1 MPDSRD
7 TGGLCPCPDICFHYK
22 ILTNTFTV
30 MTDKIRKIAL
40 ALCLLPAVAA
50 AQTAKEEIFA
60 DLNKAGSVY
69 YAYPVTTVEQ
79 TPAPKGYEPFYIS
92 HYGRHGSRYL
102 IADNDYLWVLQL
114 MRKAKDAGALTPL
127 GLDALGRI
135 EKVWL
140 EAEGRGG
147 DLSPLG
153 VRQHRGIA
161 GRMYNTF
168 PEVFK
173 GKVDISARSTIVMR
187 CAMSMDAFCERL
199 KELNPRLNIMRE
211 ASNRYMNYLNY
222 HSPESN
228 EYNAPDGPWQE
239 EYRKFEESHTNAGRL
254 VGSLFSDS
262 LWVVRNVNPHKV
274 MWGFYWLAVG
284 MQDIETEVSFMD
296 LFEPQE
302 LFDLYQAFNYRFY
315 VGDGN
320 YPGSR
325 GMSLDNAKPLLRNVI
340 ESADKVI
347 ASGKTG
353 ATLRF
358 GHDGNLIPFAGLLGL
373 KDCYDSVEDP
383 ALFYRHFASYKIA
396 PMAGNVQI
404 VFFRNRKDSSDI
416 IVKFMLNERE
426 TSIPIETDSY
436 PYYKWS
442 DVRAHYM
449 DILGR

>member
-1 MPDSRD
+1 MKQVKRKTSIRLMSLLI
-7 TGGLCPCPDICFHYK
+7 GLFLSSGAC
-22 ILTNTFTV
+22 
-30 MTDKIRKIAL
+30 
-40 ALCLLPAVAA
+40 
-50 AQTAKEEIFA
+50 AQTAKEEILD
-60 DLNKAGSVY
+60 DLDKAGGVY
-69 YAYPVTTVEQ
+69 YAYPVSTVRQ
-79 TPAPKGYEPFYIS
+79 TAAPKGYEPFYIS

-102 IADNDYLWVLQL
+102 IADNDYKWVLDL
-114 MRKAKDAGALTPL
+114 MRKAKADGALTPL

-161 GRMYNTF
+161 ERMYRTF

-173 GKVDISARSTIVMR
+173 GRVDISARSTTVMR

-199 KELNPRLNIMRE
+199 KELNPQLNITRE
-211 ASNRYMNYLNY
+211 ASNRYMCYMNY

-228 EYNAPDGPWQE
+228 AYNAPDGPWQE

-254 VGSLFSDS
+254 VGTLFSDS
-262 LWVVRNVNPHKV
+262 LWVVRNVNPGKV

-284 MQDIETEVSFMD
+284 MQDIETDVSFAD

-302 LFDLYQAFNYRFY
+302 LFDLYQSFNYRFY
-315 VGDGN
+315 VGDSN
-320 YPGSR
+320 YPGSK
-325 GMSLDNAKPLLRNVI
+325 GMMLDNAKPLLKNVV
-340 ESADKVI
+340 ESADEVI
-347 ASGKTG
+347 NSGKTG

-358 GHDGNLIPFAGLLGL
+358 GHDGNLIPFAGLIGL
-373 KDCYDSVEDP
+373 EGCNASVENP
-383 ALFYRHFASYKIA
+383 ADFYKHFATWYIS

-404 VFFRNRKDSSDI
+404 IFFRNRKDHGDI

-426 TSIPIETDSY
+426 TSIPLETDNY
-436 PYYKWS
+436 PFYKWS
-442 DVRAHYM
+442 DVRGYFM
-449 DILGR
+449 GLING

>member
-1 MPDSRD
+1 MN
-7 TGGLCPCPDICFHYK
+7 K
-22 ILTNTFTV
+22 IF
-30 MTDKIRKIAL
+30 KIAL
-40 ALCLLPAVAA
+40 AALLLPAMAV
-50 AQTAKEEIFA
+50 AQTAKDEIFN
-60 DLNKAGSVY
+60 DLNKAGGVY
-69 YAYPVTTVEQ
+69 YAYPVSTVEQ
-79 TPAPKGYEPFYIS
+79 TPAPKGYEPFYVS

-102 IADNDYLWVLQL
+102 IADNDYKWVLDL

-127 GLDALGRI
+127 GLDALERV

-161 GRMYNTF
+161 ERMFNTY

-199 KELNPRLNIMRE
+199 KELNPQLNITRE
-211 ASNRYMNYLNY
+211 ASNRYMCYMNY

-228 EYNAPDGPWQE
+228 EFNAPDGPWQE
-239 EYRKFEESHTNAGRL
+239 EYRKFEESHTNADRL
-254 VGSLFSDS
+254 VGTLFSDS

-284 MQDIETEVSFMD
+284 MQDIETKVSFMD

-302 LFDLYQAFNYRFY
+302 LFDLYQSFNYRFY
-315 VGDGN
+315 VGDSN
-320 YPGSR
+320 YPGSN
-325 GMSLDNAKPLLRNVI
+325 GMLLDNAKPLLTNVV
-340 ESADKVI
+340 ESADAVI

-373 KDCYDSVEDP
+373 KDCNNSVENP
-383 ALFYRHFASYKIA
+383 ADFYKYFVSYKIS
-396 PMAGNVQI
+396 PMAGNVQMI
-404 VFFRNRKDSSDI
+404 FFRNKKNHDDI
-416 IVKFMLNERE
+416 LVKFMLNERE
-426 TSIPIETDSY
+426 TSIPLETDSY
-436 PYYKWS
+436 PFYKWS
-442 DVRAHYM
+442 DVRAYFM
-449 DILGR
+449 NILAE

>member
-1 MPDSRD
+1 MN
-7 TGGLCPCPDICFHYK
+7 K
-22 ILTNTFTV
+22 IF
-30 MTDKIRKIAL
+30 KIAL
-40 ALCLLPAVAA
+40 AALLLPAMAV
-50 AQTAKEEIFA
+50 AQTAKDEIFN
-60 DLNKAGSVY
+60 DLNKAGGVY
-69 YAYPVTTVEQ
+69 YAYPVSTVEQ
-79 TPAPKGYEPFYIS
+79 TPAPKGYEPFYVS

-102 IADNDYLWVLQL
+102 IADNDYKWVLDL

-127 GLDALGRI
+127 GLDALERV

-161 GRMYNTF
+161 ERMFNSF

-199 KELNPRLNIMRE
+199 KELNPQLNITRE
-211 ASNRYMNYLNY
+211 ASNRYMCYMNY

-228 EYNAPDGPWQE
+228 EFNAPDGPWQE
-239 EYRKFEESHTNAGRL
+239 EYRKFEESHTNADRL
-254 VGSLFSDS
+254 VGTLFSDS

-284 MQDIETEVSFMD
+284 MQDIETKVSFMD

-302 LFDLYQAFNYRFY
+302 LFDLYQSFNYRFY
-315 VGDGN
+315 VGDSN
-320 YPGSR
+320 YPGSN
-325 GMSLDNAKPLLRNVI
+325 GMLLDNAKPLLTNVV
-340 ESADKVI
+340 ESADAVI

-373 KDCYDSVEDP
+373 KDCNNSVENP
-383 ALFYRHFASYKIA
+383 ADFYKYFVSYKIS
-396 PMAGNVQI
+396 PMAGNVQMI
-404 VFFRNRKDSSDI
+404 FFRNKKNHDDI
-416 IVKFMLNERE
+416 LVKFMLNERE
-426 TSIPIETDSY
+426 TSIPLETDSY
-436 PYYKWS
+436 PFYKWS
-442 DVRAHYM
+442 DVRAYFM
-449 DILGR
+449 NILAE

>member
-1 MPDSRD
+1 MN
-7 TGGLCPCPDICFHYK
+7 K
-22 ILTNTFTV
+22 IF
-30 MTDKIRKIAL
+30 KIAL
-40 ALCLLPAVAA
+40 AVLLLPAMAV
-50 AQTAKEEIFA
+50 AQTAKDEIFN
-60 DLNKAGSVY
+60 DLNKAGGVY
-69 YAYPVTTVEQ
+69 YAYPVSTVEQ
-79 TPAPKGYEPFYIS
+79 TPAPNGYEPFYVS

-102 IADNDYLWVLQL
+102 IADNDYKWVLDL

-127 GLDALGRI
+127 GLDALERV

-161 GRMYNTF
+161 ERMFNTF

-199 KELNPRLNIMRE
+199 KELNPQLNITRE
-211 ASNRYMNYLNY
+211 ASNRYMCYMNY

-228 EYNAPDGPWQE
+228 EFNAPDGPWQE
-239 EYRKFEESHTNAGRL
+239 EYRKFEESHTNADRL
-254 VGSLFSDS
+254 VGTLFSDS

-284 MQDIETEVSFMD
+284 MQDIETKVSFMD

-302 LFDLYQAFNYRFY
+302 LFDLYQSFNYRFY
-315 VGDGN
+315 VGDSN
-320 YPGSR
+320 YPGSN
-325 GMSLDNAKPLLRNVI
+325 GMLLDNAKPLLTNVV
-340 ESADKVI
+340 ESADAVI

-373 KDCYDSVEDP
+373 KDCNNSVENP
-383 ALFYRHFASYKIA
+383 ADFYKYFVSYKIS
-396 PMAGNVQI
+396 PMAGNVQMI
-404 VFFRNRKDSSDI
+404 FFRNKKNHDDI
-416 IVKFMLNERE
+416 LVKFMLNERE
-426 TSIPIETDSY
+426 TSIPLETDSY
-436 PYYKWS
+436 PFYKWS
-442 DVRAHYM
+442 DVRAYFM
-449 DILGR
+449 NILAE

>member
-1 MPDSRD
+1 MN
-7 TGGLCPCPDICFHYK
+7 K
-22 ILTNTFTV
+22 IF
-30 MTDKIRKIAL
+30 KIAL
-40 ALCLLPAVAA
+40 AALLLPAMAV
-50 AQTAKEEIFA
+50 AQTAKDEIFN
-60 DLNKAGSVY
+60 DLNKAGGVY
-69 YAYPVTTVEQ
+69 YAYPVSTVEQ
-79 TPAPKGYEPFYIS
+79 TPAPKGYEPFYVS

-102 IADNDYLWVLQL
+102 IADNDYKWVLDL

-127 GLDALGRI
+127 GLDALERV

-161 GRMYNTF
+161 ERMFNTF

-199 KELNPRLNIMRE
+199 KELNPQLNITRE
-211 ASNRYMNYLNY
+211 ASNRYMCYMNY

-228 EYNAPDGPWQE
+228 EFNAPDGPWQE
-239 EYRKFEESHTNAGRL
+239 EYRKFEESHTNADRL
-254 VGSLFSDS
+254 VGTLFSDS

-284 MQDIETEVSFMD
+284 MQDIETKVSFMD

-302 LFDLYQAFNYRFY
+302 LFDLYQSFNYRFY
-315 VGDGN
+315 VGDSN
-320 YPGSR
+320 YPGSN
-325 GMSLDNAKPLLRNVI
+325 GMLLDNAKPLLTNVV
-340 ESADKVI
+340 ESADAVI

-373 KDCYDSVEDP
+373 KDCNNSVENP
-383 ALFYRHFASYKIA
+383 ADFYKYFVSYKIS
-396 PMAGNVQI
+396 PMAGNVQMI
-404 VFFRNRKDSSDI
+404 FFRNKKNHDDI
-416 IVKFMLNERE
+416 LVKFMLNERE
-426 TSIPIETDSY
+426 TSIPLKTDSY
-436 PYYKWS
+436 PFYKWS
-442 DVRAHYM
+442 DVRAYFM
-449 DILGR
+449 NILAE

>member
-1 MPDSRD
+1 M
-7 TGGLCPCPDICFHYK
+7 
-22 ILTNTFTV
+22 
-30 MTDKIRKIAL
+30 AL
-40 ALCLLPAVAA
+40 ALCLLPAMAS
-50 AQTAKEEIFA
+50 AQTAKDEVLA

-79 TPAPKGYEPFYIS
+79 TATPKGYEPFYIS

-102 IADNDYLWVLQL
+102 IADNDYFWMLQL
-114 MRKAKDAGALTPL
+114 MREAKAAGALTPL
-127 GLDALGRI
+127 GLDALERI
-135 EKVWL
+135 EKVCL

-153 VRQHRGIA
+153 VKQHRGIA
-161 GRMYNTF
+161 ERMFNTF

-199 KELNPRLNIMRE
+199 KELNPQLSITRE
-211 ASNRYMNYLNY
+211 ASNRYMRYLNY

-228 EYNAPDGPWQE
+228 AFNAPDGPWQE
-239 EYRKFEESHTNAGRL
+239 EYRKFEESHTNADRL
-254 VGSLFSDS
+254 VGTIFSDS

-284 MQDIETEVSFMD
+284 MQDIETKVSFMD

-315 VGDGN
+315 VGDSN
-320 YPGSR
+320 YPGSN
-325 GMSLDNAKPLLRNVI
+325 GMLLDNAKPLLRNVI
-340 ESADKVI
+340 ESADEVI
-347 ASGKTG
+347 KSGKTG

-373 KDCYDSVEDP
+373 KDCYASVENP
-383 ALFYRHFASYKIA
+383 ADFYKYFVSYKIS

-404 VFFRNRKDSSDI
+404 IFFRNKKNHDDI

-426 TSIPIETDSY
+426 TSIPIETDNY
-436 PYYKWS
+436 PFYKWS
-442 DVRAHYM
+442 DVRSHYM
-449 DILGR
+449 SVLAE

>member
-1 MPDSRD
+1 MN
-7 TGGLCPCPDICFHYK
+7 K
-22 ILTNTFTV
+22 IF
-30 MTDKIRKIAL
+30 KIAL
-40 ALCLLPAVAA
+40 AALLLPAMAV
-50 AQTAKEEIFA
+50 AQTAKDEIFN
-60 DLNKAGSVY
+60 DLNKAGGVY
-69 YAYPVTTVEQ
+69 YAYPVSTVEQ
-79 TPAPKGYEPFYIS
+79 TPAPKGYEPFYVS

-102 IADNDYLWVLQL
+102 IADNDYKWVLDL

-127 GLDALGRI
+127 GLDALERV

-161 GRMYNTF
+161 ERMFNTF

-199 KELNPRLNIMRE
+199 KELNPQLNITRE
-211 ASNRYMNYLNY
+211 ASNRYMCYMNY

-228 EYNAPDGPWQE
+228 EFNAPDGPWQE
-239 EYRKFEESHTNAGRL
+239 EYRKFEESHTNADRL
-254 VGSLFSDS
+254 VGTLFSDS

-284 MQDIETEVSFMD
+284 MQDIETKVSFMD

-302 LFDLYQAFNYRFY
+302 LFDLYQSFNYRFY
-315 VGDGN
+315 VGDSN
-320 YPGSR
+320 YPGSN
-325 GMSLDNAKPLLRNVI
+325 GMLLDNAKPLLTNVV
-340 ESADKVI
+340 ESADAVI

-373 KDCYDSVEDP
+373 KDCNNSVENP
-383 ALFYRHFASYKIA
+383 ADFYKYFVSYKIS
-396 PMAGNVQI
+396 PMAGNVQMI
-404 VFFRNRKDSSDI
+404 FFRNKKNHDDI
-416 IVKFMLNERE
+416 LVKFMLNERE
-426 TSIPIETDSY
+426 TSIPLETDSY
-436 PYYKWS
+436 PFYKWS
-442 DVRAHYM
+442 DVRAYFM
-449 DILGR
+449 NILAE

>member
-1 MPDSRD
+1 MN
-7 TGGLCPCPDICFHYK
+7 K
-22 ILTNTFTV
+22 IF
-30 MTDKIRKIAL
+30 KIAL
-40 ALCLLPAVAA
+40 AALLLPAMAV
-50 AQTAKEEIFA
+50 AQTAKDEIFN
-60 DLNKAGSVY
+60 DLNKAGGVY
-69 YAYPVTTVEQ
+69 YAYPVSTVEQ

-102 IADNDYLWVLQL
+102 IADNDYKWVLDL

-127 GLDALGRI
+127 GLDALERV

-161 GRMYNTF
+161 ERMFNTF

-199 KELNPRLNIMRE
+199 KELNPQLNITRE
-211 ASNRYMNYLNY
+211 ASNRYMCYMNY

-228 EYNAPDGPWQE
+228 EFNAPDGPWQE
-239 EYRKFEESHTNAGRL
+239 EYRKFEESHTNADRL
-254 VGSLFSDS
+254 VGTLFSDS

-284 MQDIETEVSFMD
+284 MQDIETKVSFMD

-302 LFDLYQAFNYRFY
+302 LFDLYQSFNYRFY
-315 VGDGN
+315 VGDSN
-320 YPGSR
+320 YPGSN
-325 GMSLDNAKPLLRNVI
+325 GMLLDNAKPLLTNVV
-340 ESADKVI
+340 ESADAVI

-373 KDCYDSVEDP
+373 KECNNSVENP
-383 ALFYRHFASYKIA
+383 ADFYKYFVSYKIS
-396 PMAGNVQI
+396 PMAGNVQMI
-404 VFFRNRKDSSDI
+404 FFRNKKNNDDI
-416 IVKFMLNERE
+416 LVKFMLNERE
-426 TSIPIETDSY
+426 TSIPLETDSY
-436 PYYKWS
+436 PFYKWS
-442 DVRAHYM
+442 DVRAYFM
-449 DILGR
+449 NILAE

>member
-1 MPDSRD
+1 MN
-7 TGGLCPCPDICFHYK
+7 K
-22 ILTNTFTV
+22 IF
-30 MTDKIRKIAL
+30 KIAL
-40 ALCLLPAVAA
+40 AALLLPAMAV
-50 AQTAKEEIFA
+50 AQTAKDEIFN
-60 DLNKAGSVY
+60 DLNKAGGVY
-69 YAYPVTTVEQ
+69 YAYPVSTVEQ
-79 TPAPKGYEPFYIS
+79 TPAPKGYEPFYVS

-102 IADNDYLWVLQL
+102 IADNDYKWVLDL

-127 GLDALGRI
+127 GLDALERV

-161 GRMYNTF
+161 ERMFNTF

-199 KELNPRLNIMRE
+199 KELNPQLNITRE
-211 ASNRYMNYLNY
+211 ASNRYMCYMNY

-228 EYNAPDGPWQE
+228 EFNAPDGPWQE
-239 EYRKFEESHTNAGRL
+239 EYRKFEESHTNADRL
-254 VGSLFSDS
+254 VGTLFSDS

-284 MQDIETEVSFMD
+284 MQDIETKVSFMD

-302 LFDLYQAFNYRFY
+302 LFDLYQSFNYRFY
-315 VGDGN
+315 VGDSN
-320 YPGSR
+320 YPGSN
-325 GMSLDNAKPLLRNVI
+325 GMLLDNAKPLLTNVV
-340 ESADKVI
+340 ESADAVI

-373 KDCYDSVEDP
+373 KDCNNSVENP
-383 ALFYRHFASYKIA
+383 ADFYKYFVSYKIS
-396 PMAGNVQI
+396 PMAGNVQMI
-404 VFFRNRKDSSDI
+404 FFRNKKNNDDI
-416 IVKFMLNERE
+416 LVKFMLNERE
-426 TSIPIETDSY
+426 TSIPLETDSY
-436 PYYKWS
+436 PFYKWS
-442 DVRAHYM
+442 DVRAYFM
-449 DILGR
+449 NILAE

>member
-1 MPDSRD
+1 MR
-7 TGGLCPCPDICFHYK
+7 
-22 ILTNTFTV
+22 
-30 MTDKIRKIAL
+30 MAL
-40 ALCLLPAVAA
+40 ALCLLPAMAS
-50 AQTAKEEIFA
+50 AQTAKDEVLA

-79 TPAPKGYEPFYIS
+79 TATPKGYEPFYIS

-102 IADNDYLWVLQL
+102 IADNDYFWMLQL
-114 MRKAKDAGALTPL
+114 MREAKAAGALTPL
-127 GLDALGRI
+127 GLDALECI

-153 VRQHRGIA
+153 VKQHRGIA
-161 GRMYNTF
+161 ERMFNTF

-199 KELNPRLNIMRE
+199 KELNPQLSITRE
-211 ASNRYMNYLNY
+211 ASNRYMRYLNY

-228 EYNAPDGPWQE
+228 AFNAPDGPWQE
-239 EYRKFEESHTNAGRL
+239 EYRKFEESHTNADRL
-254 VGSLFSDS
+254 VGTIFSDS

-284 MQDIETEVSFMD
+284 MQDIETKVSFMD

-315 VGDGN
+315 VGDSN
-320 YPGSR
+320 YPGSN
-325 GMSLDNAKPLLRNVI
+325 GMLLDNAKPLLRNVI
-340 ESADKVI
+340 ESADEVI
-347 ASGKTG
+347 KSGKTG

-373 KDCYDSVEDP
+373 KDCYASVENP
-383 ALFYRHFASYKIA
+383 ADFYKYFVSYKIS

-404 VFFRNRKDSSDI
+404 IFFRNKKNHDDI

-426 TSIPIETDSY
+426 TSIPIETDNY
-436 PYYKWS
+436 PFYKWS
-442 DVRAHYM
+442 DVRSHYM
-449 DILGR
+449 SVLAE

>member
-1 MPDSRD
+1 MN
-7 TGGLCPCPDICFHYK
+7 K
-22 ILTNTFTV
+22 IF
-30 MTDKIRKIAL
+30 KIAL
-40 ALCLLPAVAA
+40 AALLLPAMAV
-50 AQTAKEEIFA
+50 AQTAKDEIFN
-60 DLNKAGSVY
+60 DLNKAGGVY
-69 YAYPVTTVEQ
+69 YAYPVSTVEQ
-79 TPAPKGYEPFYIS
+79 TPAPKGYEPFYVS

-102 IADNDYLWVLQL
+102 IADNDYKWVLDL

-127 GLDALGRI
+127 GLDALERV

-161 GRMYNTF
+161 ERMFNTF

-199 KELNPRLNIMRE
+199 KELNPQLNITRE
-211 ASNRYMNYLNY
+211 ASNRYMCYMNY

-228 EYNAPDGPWQE
+228 EFNAPDGPWQE
-239 EYRKFEESHTNAGRL
+239 EYRKFEESHTNADRL
-254 VGSLFSDS
+254 VGTLFSDS

-284 MQDIETEVSFMD
+284 MQDIETKVSFMD

-302 LFDLYQAFNYRFY
+302 LFDLYQSFNYRFY
-315 VGDGN
+315 VGDSN
-320 YPGSR
+320 YPGSN
-325 GMSLDNAKPLLRNVI
+325 GMLLDNAKPLLTNVV
-340 ESADKVI
+340 ESADAVI

-373 KDCYDSVEDP
+373 KDCNNSVENP
-383 ALFYRHFASYKIA
+383 ADFYKYFVSYKIS
-396 PMAGNVQI
+396 PMAGNVQMI
-404 VFFRNRKDSSDI
+404 FFRNKKNHDDI
-416 IVKFMLNERE
+416 LVKFMLNERE

-436 PYYKWS
+436 PFYKWS
-442 DVRAHYM
+442 DVRAYFM
-449 DILGR
+449 NILAE

>member
-1 MPDSRD
+1 MR
-7 TGGLCPCPDICFHYK
+7 
-22 ILTNTFTV
+22 
-30 MTDKIRKIAL
+30 MAL
-40 ALCLLPAVAA
+40 ALCLLPAMVS
-50 AQTAKEEIFA
+50 AQTAKDEVLA

-79 TPAPKGYEPFYIS
+79 TATPKGYEPFYIS

-102 IADNDYLWVLQL
+102 IADNDYFWMLQL
-114 MRKAKDAGALTPL
+114 MREAKAAGALTPL
-127 GLDALGRI
+127 GLDALERI

-153 VRQHRGIA
+153 VKQHRGIA
-161 GRMYNTF
+161 ERMFNTF

-199 KELNPRLNIMRE
+199 KELNPQLNITRE
-211 ASNRYMNYLNY
+211 ASNRYMRYLNY

-228 EYNAPDGPWQE
+228 AFNAPDGPWQE
-239 EYRKFEESHTNAGRL
+239 EYRKFEESHTNADRL
-254 VGSLFSDS
+254 VGTIFSDS

-284 MQDIETEVSFMD
+284 MQDIETKVSFMD

-315 VGDGN
+315 VGDSN
-320 YPGSR
+320 YPGSN
-325 GMSLDNAKPLLRNVI
+325 GMLLDNAKPLLRNVI
-340 ESADKVI
+340 ESADEVI
-347 ASGKTG
+347 KSGKTG

-373 KDCYDSVEDP
+373 KDCYASVENP
-383 ALFYRHFASYKIA
+383 ADFYKYFVSYKIS

-404 VFFRNRKDSSDI
+404 IFFRNKKNHDDI

-426 TSIPIETDSY
+426 TSIPIETDNY
-436 PYYKWS
+436 PFYKWS
-442 DVRAHYM
+442 DVRSHYM
-449 DILGR
+449 SVLAE

>member
-1 MPDSRD
+1 MR
-7 TGGLCPCPDICFHYK
+7 
-22 ILTNTFTV
+22 
-30 MTDKIRKIAL
+30 MAL
-40 ALCLLPAVAA
+40 ALCLLPAMAS
-50 AQTAKEEIFA
+50 AQTAKDEVLA

-79 TPAPKGYEPFYIS
+79 TATPKGYEPFYIS

-102 IADNDYLWVLQL
+102 IADNDYFWMLQL
-114 MRKAKDAGALTPL
+114 MREAKAAGALTPL
-127 GLDALGRI
+127 GLDALERI
-135 EKVWL
+135 EKVCL

-153 VRQHRGIA
+153 VKQHRGIA
-161 GRMYNTF
+161 ERMFNTF

-199 KELNPRLNIMRE
+199 KELNPQLSITRE
-211 ASNRYMNYLNY
+211 ASNRYMRYLNY

-228 EYNAPDGPWQE
+228 AFNAPDGPWQE
-239 EYRKFEESHTNAGRL
+239 EYRKFEESHTNADRL
-254 VGSLFSDS
+254 VGTIFSDS

-284 MQDIETEVSFMD
+284 MQDIETKVSFMD

-315 VGDGN
+315 VGDSN
-320 YPGSR
+320 YPGSN
-325 GMSLDNAKPLLRNVI
+325 GMLLDNAKPLLRNVI
-340 ESADKVI
+340 ESADEVI
-347 ASGKTG
+347 KSGKTG

-373 KDCYDSVEDP
+373 KDCYASVENP
-383 ALFYRHFASYKIA
+383 ADFYKYFVSYKIS

-404 VFFRNRKDSSDI
+404 IFFRNKKNHDDI

-426 TSIPIETDSY
+426 TSIPIETDNY
-436 PYYKWS
+436 PFYKWS
-442 DVRAHYM
+442 DVRSHYM
-449 DILGR
+449 SVLAE

>member
-1 MPDSRD
+1 MKQVKRKASIRLMSLLM
-7 TGGLCPCPDICFHYK
+7 GLFLSSGAC
-22 ILTNTFTV
+22 
-30 MTDKIRKIAL
+30 
-40 ALCLLPAVAA
+40 
-50 AQTAKEEIFA
+50 AQTAKEEILD
-60 DLNKAGSVY
+60 DLDKAGGVY
-69 YAYPVTTVEQ
+69 YAYPVSTVSQ
-79 TPAPKGYEPFYIS
+79 TAAPKGYEPFYIS

-102 IADNDYLWVLQL
+102 IADNDYKWVLDL
-114 MRKAKDAGALTPL
+114 MRKAEADGALTPL

-161 GRMYNTF
+161 ERMYRTF

-173 GKVDISARSTIVMR
+173 GSVDISARSTTVMR

-199 KELNPRLNIMRE
+199 KELNPQLNITRE
-211 ASNRYMNYLNY
+211 ASNRYMCYMNY

-228 EYNAPDGPWQE
+228 AYNAPGGPWQE

-254 VGSLFSDS
+254 VGTLFSDS
-262 LWVVRNVNPHKV
+262 LWVVRNVNPGKV

-284 MQDIETEVSFMD
+284 MQDIETDVSFAD

-302 LFDLYQAFNYRFY
+302 LFDLYQSFNYRFY
-315 VGDGN
+315 VGDSN
-320 YPGSR
+320 YPGSK
-325 GMSLDNAKPLLRNVI
+325 GMMLDNAKPLLKNVV
-340 ESADKVI
+340 ESADEVI
-347 ASGKTG
+347 NSGKTG

-358 GHDGNLIPFAGLLGL
+358 GHDGNLIPFAGLIGL
-373 KDCYDSVEDP
+373 KDCNASVENP
-383 ALFYRHFASYKIA
+383 ADFYKHFATWYIS

-404 VFFRNRKDSSDI
+404 IFFRNRKDHGDI

-426 TSIPIETDSY
+426 TSIPLETDTY
-436 PYYKWS
+436 PFYKWS
-442 DVRAHYM
+442 DVRGYFM
-449 DILGR
+449 GLING

>member
-1 MPDSRD
+1 MKQVKRKTSIRLMSLLI
-7 TGGLCPCPDICFHYK
+7 GLFLSSGAC
-22 ILTNTFTV
+22 
-30 MTDKIRKIAL
+30 
-40 ALCLLPAVAA
+40 
-50 AQTAKEEIFA
+50 AQTAKEEILD
-60 DLNKAGSVY
+60 DLDKAGGVY
-69 YAYPVTTVEQ
+69 YAYPVSTVRQ
-79 TPAPKGYEPFYIS
+79 TAAPKGYEPFYIS

-102 IADNDYLWVLQL
+102 IADNDYKWVLDL
-114 MRKAKDAGALTPL
+114 MRKAKADGALTPL

-161 GRMYNTF
+161 ERMYRTF

-173 GKVDISARSTIVMR
+173 GRVDISARSTTVMR

-199 KELNPRLNIMRE
+199 KELNPQLNITRE
-211 ASNRYMNYLNY
+211 ASNRYMCYMNY

-228 EYNAPDGPWQE
+228 AYNAPDGPWQE

-254 VGSLFSDS
+254 VGTLFSDS
-262 LWVVRNVNPHKV
+262 LWVVRNVNPGKV

-284 MQDIETEVSFMD
+284 MQDIETDVSFAD

-302 LFDLYQAFNYRFY
+302 LFDLYQSFNYRFY
-315 VGDGN
+315 VGDSN
-320 YPGSR
+320 YPGSK
-325 GMSLDNAKPLLRNVI
+325 GMMLDNAKPLLKNVV
-340 ESADKVI
+340 ESADEVI
-347 ASGKTG
+347 NSGKTG

-358 GHDGNLIPFAGLLGL
+358 GHDGNLIPFAGLIGL
-373 KDCYDSVEDP
+373 KDCNASVENP
-383 ALFYRHFASYKIA
+383 ADFYKHFATWYIS

-404 VFFRNRKDSSDI
+404 IFFRNRKDHGDI

-426 TSIPIETDSY
+426 TSIPLETDTY
-436 PYYKWS
+436 PFYKWS
-442 DVRAHYM
+442 DVRGYFM
-449 DILGR
+449 GLING

>member
-1 MPDSRD
+1 MN
-7 TGGLCPCPDICFHYK
+7 K
-22 ILTNTFTV
+22 IF
-30 MTDKIRKIAL
+30 KIAL
-40 ALCLLPAVAA
+40 AALLLPAMAV
-50 AQTAKEEIFA
+50 AQTAKDEIFN
-60 DLNKAGSVY
+60 DLNKAGGVY
-69 YAYPVTTVEQ
+69 YAYPVSTVEQ
-79 TPAPKGYEPFYIS
+79 TPAPKGYEPFYVS

-102 IADNDYLWVLQL
+102 IADNDYKWVLDL

-127 GLDALGRI
+127 GLDALERV

-161 GRMYNTF
+161 ERMFNTF

-199 KELNPRLNIMRE
+199 KELNPQLNITRE
-211 ASNRYMNYLNY
+211 ASNRYMCYMNY

-228 EYNAPDGPWQE
+228 AFNAPDGPWQE
-239 EYRKFEESHTNAGRL
+239 EYRKFEESHTNADRL
-254 VGSLFSDS
+254 VGTLFSDS

-284 MQDIETEVSFMD
+284 MQDIETKVSFMD

-302 LFDLYQAFNYRFY
+302 LFDLYQSFNYRFY
-315 VGDGN
+315 VGDSN
-320 YPGSR
+320 YPGSN
-325 GMSLDNAKPLLRNVI
+325 GMLLDNAKPLLTNVV
-340 ESADKVI
+340 ESADAVI

-373 KDCYDSVEDP
+373 KDCNNSVENP
-383 ALFYRHFASYKIA
+383 ADFYKYFVSYKIS
-396 PMAGNVQI
+396 PMAGNVQMI
-404 VFFRNRKDSSDI
+404 FFRNKKNHDNI
-416 IVKFMLNERE
+416 LVKFMLNERE
-426 TSIPIETDSY
+426 TSIPLETDSY
-436 PYYKWS
+436 PFYKWS
-442 DVRAHYM
+442 DVRAYFM
-449 DILGR
+449 NILAE

>member
-1 MPDSRD
+1 MR
-7 TGGLCPCPDICFHYK
+7 
-22 ILTNTFTV
+22 
-30 MTDKIRKIAL
+30 MAL
-40 ALCLLPAVAA
+40 ALCLLPAMAS
-50 AQTAKEEIFA
+50 AQTAKDEVLA

-79 TPAPKGYEPFYIS
+79 TATPKGYEPFYIS

-102 IADNDYLWVLQL
+102 IADNDYFWMLQL
-114 MRKAKDAGALTPL
+114 MREAKAAGALTPL
-127 GLDALGRI
+127 GLDALERI

-153 VRQHRGIA
+153 VKQHRGIA
-161 GRMYNTF
+161 ERMFNTF

-199 KELNPRLNIMRE
+199 KELNPQLSITRE
-211 ASNRYMNYLNY
+211 ASNRYMRYLNY

-228 EYNAPDGPWQE
+228 AFNAPDGPWKE
-239 EYRKFEESHTNAGRL
+239 EYRKFEESHTNADRL
-254 VGSLFSDS
+254 VGTIFSDS

-284 MQDIETEVSFMD
+284 MQDIETKVSFMD

-315 VGDGN
+315 VGDSN
-320 YPGSR
+320 YPGSN
-325 GMSLDNAKPLLRNVI
+325 GMLLDNAKPLLRNVI
-340 ESADKVI
+340 ESADEVI
-347 ASGKTG
+347 KSGKTG

-373 KDCYDSVEDP
+373 KDCYASVENP
-383 ALFYRHFASYKIA
+383 ADFYKYFVSYKIS

-404 VFFRNRKDSSDI
+404 IFFRNKKDHDDI

-426 TSIPIETDSY
+426 TSIPIETDNY
-436 PYYKWS
+436 PFYKWS
-442 DVRAHYM
+442 DVRSHYM
-449 DILGR
+449 SVLAE

>member
-1 MPDSRD
+1 MN
-7 TGGLCPCPDICFHYK
+7 K
-22 ILTNTFTV
+22 IF
-30 MTDKIRKIAL
+30 KIAL
-40 ALCLLPAVAA
+40 AALLLPAMAV
-50 AQTAKEEIFA
+50 AQTAKDEIFN
-60 DLNKAGSVY
+60 DLNKAGGVY
-69 YAYPVTTVEQ
+69 YAYPVSTVEQ
-79 TPAPKGYEPFYIS
+79 TPAPKGYEPFYVS

-102 IADNDYLWVLQL
+102 IADNDYKWVLDL

-127 GLDALGRI
+127 GLDALERV

-161 GRMYNTF
+161 ERMFNTF

-199 KELNPRLNIMRE
+199 KELNPQLNITRE
-211 ASNRYMNYLNY
+211 ASNRYMCYMNY

-228 EYNAPDGPWQE
+228 AFNAPDGPWQE
-239 EYRKFEESHTNAGRL
+239 EYRKFEESHTNADRL
-254 VGSLFSDS
+254 VGTLFSDS

-284 MQDIETEVSFMD
+284 MQDIETKVSFMD

-302 LFDLYQAFNYRFY
+302 LFDLYQSFNYRFY
-315 VGDGN
+315 VGDSN
-320 YPGSR
+320 YPGSN
-325 GMSLDNAKPLLRNVI
+325 GMLLDNAKPLLTNVV
-340 ESADKVI
+340 ESADAVI

-373 KDCYDSVEDP
+373 KDCNNSVENP
-383 ALFYRHFASYKIA
+383 ADFYKYFVSYKIS
-396 PMAGNVQI
+396 PMAGNVQMI
-404 VFFRNRKDSSDI
+404 FFRNKKDHDDI
-416 IVKFMLNERE
+416 LVKFMLNERE
-426 TSIPIETDSY
+426 TSIPLETDSY
-436 PYYKWS
+436 PFYKWS
-442 DVRAHYM
+442 DVRAYFM
-449 DILGR
+449 NILAE

>member
-1 MPDSRD
+1 MN
-7 TGGLCPCPDICFHYK
+7 K
-22 ILTNTFTV
+22 IF
-30 MTDKIRKIAL
+30 KIAL
-40 ALCLLPAVAA
+40 AALLLPAMAV
-50 AQTAKEEIFA
+50 AQTAKDEIFN
-60 DLNKAGSVY
+60 DLNKAGGVY
-69 YAYPVTTVEQ
+69 YAYPVSTVEQ
-79 TPAPKGYEPFYIS
+79 TPAPKGYEPFYVS

-102 IADNDYLWVLQL
+102 IADNDYKWVLDL

-127 GLDALGRI
+127 GLDALERV

-161 GRMYNTF
+161 ERMFNTF

-199 KELNPRLNIMRE
+199 KELNPQLNITRE
-211 ASNRYMNYLNY
+211 ASNRYMCYMNY

-228 EYNAPDGPWQE
+228 AFNAPDGPWQE
-239 EYRKFEESHTNAGRL
+239 EYRKFEESHTNADRL
-254 VGSLFSDS
+254 VGTLFSDS

-284 MQDIETEVSFMD
+284 MQDIETKVSFMD

-302 LFDLYQAFNYRFY
+302 LFDLYQSFNYRFY
-315 VGDGN
+315 VGDSN
-320 YPGSR
+320 YPGSN
-325 GMSLDNAKPLLRNVI
+325 GMLLDNAKPLLTNVV
-340 ESADKVI
+340 ESADAVI

-373 KDCYDSVEDP
+373 KDCNNSVENP
-383 ALFYRHFASYKIA
+383 ADFYKYFVSYKIS
-396 PMAGNVQI
+396 PMAGNVQMI
-404 VFFRNRKDSSDI
+404 FFRNKKNHDDI
-416 IVKFMLNERE
+416 LVKFMLNERE
-426 TSIPIETDSY
+426 TSIPLETDSY
-436 PYYKWS
+436 PFYKWS
-442 DVRAHYM
+442 DVRAYFM
-449 DILGR
+449 NILAE

>member
-1 MPDSRD
+1 MN
-7 TGGLCPCPDICFHYK
+7 K
-22 ILTNTFTV
+22 IF
-30 MTDKIRKIAL
+30 KIAL
-40 ALCLLPAVAA
+40 AALLLPAMAV
-50 AQTAKEEIFA
+50 AQTAKDEIFN
-60 DLNKAGSVY
+60 DLNKAGGVY
-69 YAYPVTTVEQ
+69 YAYPVSTVEQ
-79 TPAPKGYEPFYIS
+79 TPAPKGYEPFYVS

-102 IADNDYLWVLQL
+102 IADNDYKWVLDL

-127 GLDALGRI
+127 GLDALERV

-161 GRMYNTF
+161 ERMFNTF

-199 KELNPRLNIMRE
+199 KELNPQLNITRE
-211 ASNRYMNYLNY
+211 ASNRYMCYMNY

-228 EYNAPDGPWQE
+228 EFNAPDGPWQE
-239 EYRKFEESHTNAGRL
+239 EYRKYEESHTNADRL
-254 VGSLFSDS
+254 VGTLFSDS

-284 MQDIETEVSFMD
+284 MQDIETKVSFMD

-302 LFDLYQAFNYRFY
+302 LFDLYQSFNYRFY
-315 VGDGN
+315 VGDSN
-320 YPGSR
+320 YPGSN
-325 GMSLDNAKPLLRNVI
+325 GMLLDNAKPLLTNVV
-340 ESADKVI
+340 ESADAVI

-373 KDCYDSVEDP
+373 KDCNNSVENP
-383 ALFYRHFASYKIA
+383 ADFYKYFVSYKIS
-396 PMAGNVQI
+396 PMAGNVQMI
-404 VFFRNRKDSSDI
+404 FFRNKKNHDDI
-416 IVKFMLNERE
+416 LVKFMLNERE
-426 TSIPIETDSY
+426 TSIPLETDSY
-436 PYYKWS
+436 PFYKWS
-442 DVRAHYM
+442 DVRAYFM
-449 DILGR
+449 NILAE